1 MRRVKNFTDFINEA
15 EETSSTKAGE
25 LTVPVGGTFASGE
38 FTIKNEKLLGEKLPE
53 IMSFLKKYPLNQRME
68 VKVAAMESQVPNR
81 GVGLKE
87 GDLAQKRTEA
97 MIEYL
102 KEKLKEFKN
111 VTITAE
117 KPQIGPTKWAPEKGD
132 KADDEKFTKEQRV
145 DIVIKPIGEAIK
157 VKPKGEEF
165 SFSVKYD
172 GGLGKDQWSIARMG
186 TWGFTVE
193 DKDKANKIYD
203 SLTKGGSTTQ
213 GNVSK
218 GEDKFTKDGEKYKFF
233 GSDKFRTFDK
243 IEDFKEFFGEFGGDL
258 KTLQTM
264 PDYFFQKPSGP
275 GSYGAN
281 NPIEN
286 GLRPI
291 WKITKGSKDRTL

>member
-1 MRRVKNFTDFINEA
+1 MRKVKNFDEFILEA
-15 EETSSTKAGE
+15 ESMAKTGE
-25 LTVPVGGTFASGE
+25 LTVPVGGTFGSGE
-38 FTIKNEKLLGEKLPE
+38 FTIKNEALLGEKMPE
-53 IMSFLKKYPLNQRME
+53 IIAFLKKYPLNQRME

-102 KEKLKEFKN
+102 KEKLKDFKN

-117 KPQIGPTKWAPEKGD
+117 KPQIGATPWNPEKGD

-145 DIVIKPIGEAIK
+145 DIVIKPIGEKIDIPA
-157 VKPKGEEF
+157 PKGEEF
-165 SFSVKYD
+165 SFSAKYD
-172 GGLGKDQWSIARMG
+172 GGLGKNQWSKARMG

-193 DKDKANKIYD
+193 GKDKANKIYD
-203 SLTKGGSTTQ
+203 FLTKGGSTSQ
-213 GNVSK
+213 GGVSK
-218 GEDKFTKDGEKYKFF
+218 GQDSFTKDGEKYKFF
-233 GSDKFRTFDK
+233 GSDKFRTFDN
-243 IEDFKEFFGEFGGDL
+243 IEDFKEFFSAFSGDL

-275 GSYGAN
+275 GSDGAR

-291 WKITKGSKDRTL
+291 WKITKGSGDRTL

>member
-1 MRRVKNFTDFINEA
+1 MKRVKNFGEFILEA
-15 EETSSTKAGE
+15 ESSVKSGE

-53 IMSFLKKYPLNQRME
+53 IIAFLKKFPLNQRME

-102 KEKLKEFKN
+102 KEKLKDFKN
-111 VTITAE
+111 VTIVAE
-117 KPQIGPTKWAPEKGD
+117 KPQIGPTPWNPEKGD

-145 DIVIKPIGEAIK
+145 DIVIKPIGEKI
-157 VKPKGEEF
+157 VIPQPKGEEF
-165 SFSVKYD
+165 SFSAKYD

-193 DKDKANKIYD
+193 GKDKANKIYD
-203 SLTKGGSTTQ
+203 FLTKGGSTTQ
-213 GNVSK
+213 GDVSK
-218 GEDKFTKDGEKYKFF
+218 GENKFTKDGEEYKFF
-233 GSDKFRTFDK
+233 GSDKFRTFGK
-243 IEDFKEFFGEFGGDL
+243 IEDFKEFFSAFSGDL

-275 GSYGAN
+275 GSYGAR
-281 NPIEN
+281 NPVEN

-291 WKITKGSKDRTL
+291 WKITKGSNDRTL